1 MVNLWF
7 FGFIIFYNLHCRNSE
22 QRYSVKKGVLRN
34 FEKIYM
40 KTPVPEAQRPATLLK
55 MRLWH
60 RCFPV
65 NFFEISKNTFFTEH
79 LWTTAFDIAKPN
91 LTLEL
96 DFEKLSFLY
105 WAIYYCILRWSYNN
119 RAKKLLQLKSANCFS
134 ISFIKFARWD
144 RVCFR

>member
-1 MVNLWF
+1 MWVGHF
-7 FGFIIFYNLHCRNSE
+7 RIFGFIIFYNLHCRNSQQVLSE
-22 QRYSVKKGVLRN
+22 ISKKFTGKLLCQS
-34 FEKIYM
+34 
-40 KTPVPEAQRPATLLK
+40 QRPATLLK

-65 NFFEISKNTFFTEH
+65 NFFEISKNIFFTEH

-105 WAIYYCILRWSYNN
+105 WAIYYCILRWSHNN
-119 RAKKLLQLKSANCFS
+119 RAKKILQLKSANCFS